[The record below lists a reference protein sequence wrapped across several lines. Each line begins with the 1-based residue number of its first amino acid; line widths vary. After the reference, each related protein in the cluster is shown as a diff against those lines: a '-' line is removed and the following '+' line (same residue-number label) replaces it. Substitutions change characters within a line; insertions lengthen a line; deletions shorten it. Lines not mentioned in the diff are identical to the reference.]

1 MLLLLLFNLLLLV
14 LAAAILLRRIPS
26 HWFASLMDLLHNT
39 IGITTAPTE
48 RQLRLALL
56 LWIAF
61 TLVIVDGTIYLIRNV
76 F

>member
-1 MLLLLLFNLLLLV
+1 MLLLLLFNLLLIA
-14 LAAAILLRRIPS
+14 LAAAILLRLIPS
-26 HWFASLMDLLHNT
+26 GWFASLMDLLHNT
-39 IGITTAPTE
+39 IGISTAPSE

-61 TLVIVDGTIYLIRNV
+61 TLLIVDGTIYLIRNV